1 MTMWSKKTEPVTVSP
16 ITELSVEE
24 LAIRR
29 KELDDEI
36 SRRGTEEL
44 ERLKDTL
51 IQVAHVLGY
60 SVADLFPAQKT
71 ERKTRKKRQA
81 RKVRE
86 EEPIAEEIVAA

>member
-1 MTMWSKKTEPVTVSP
+1 MTVTP

-24 LAIRR
+24 LAVRR

-44 ERLKDTL
+44 DRLKDTL

-60 SVADLFPAQKT
+60 SVADLFPVQKP
-71 ERKTRKKRQA
+71 EKKTRKKRQT